1 MFLLACFVPLFV
13 CIFADWYDFHYRS
26 GENDNALEK

>member
-13 CIFADWYDFHYRS
+13 CIFADWYDYTYRS
-26 GENDNALEK
+26 GEKTR